1 MYNIHKFIEEA
12 VKKANESGK
21 ADTAEFWQELSKNQ
35 IALVHLRLELS
46 KAGVD
51 ETVITSVNVD
61 KFIQKE
67 TSNVDVTDMSK
78 VLSFV
83 NDIFATSIKD
93 ATKPST
99 EAGASSETSE
109 HGAAGSEG
117 GARRRRSVPP
127 HIEETET
134 HEESHGQP
142 ATPVPPAGPSPAPAE
157 EMYDGK
163 KLSEYTES
171 DFDASSAYYDFD
183 HPEGNGILATL
194 YADAD
199 KPFSLDTEHTF
210 LMMEDESKKVKLVTV
225 PAINTVFTE
234 EVHTEGGQDI
244 LIRPQDRYVEGE
256 ERDIIYL
263 DKSSVEGASLFKDL
277 LYGLALGSMSNLKP
291 LAEEHTESGSTT
303 TETPAGGAA
312 TPAPEATPEE
322 EPADA
327 NVGSSNPTGK
337 VITVTF
343 KGGEYCLIDG
353 KAKKKI
359 KVRGSSPEGPVDLGD
374 LVIPS
379 ATIKGEKIGH
389 GYQVHTGYW
398 NVESADGTINKL
410 CSDYELMY
418 LQGVNSNLTITPA
431 LEATGG
437 GDHL

>member
-83 NDIFATSIKD
+83 NDVFATSIKD
-93 ATKPST
+93 ATKPAT
-99 EAGASSETSE
+99 AEAGSSPETSE

-117 GARRRRSVPP
+117 GARRRRSVAS
-127 HIEETET
+127 HIEESERR
-134 HEESHGQP
+134 EESHEQ
-142 ATPVPPAGPSPAPAE
+142 PVPSAPEPAE

-171 DFDASSAYYDFD
+171 DFDASASYYDFD
-183 HPEGNGILATL
+183 NPNGNGILATL

-199 KPFSLDTEHTF
+199 KPFSLDAEHTF
-210 LMMEDESKKVKLVTV
+210 LMMEDESKKVKLVKV
-225 PAINTVFTE
+225 PAINATFTE
-234 EVHTEGGQDI
+234 EVHTEGGSDI

-256 ERDIIYL
+256 ERDIVYI
-263 DKSSVEGASLFKDL
+263 DKSGIDSASLFKDL
-277 LYGLALGSMSNLKP
+277 LYALALSSMSSLKP
-291 LAEEHTESGSTT
+291 ATEEHGAGSTT
-303 TETPAGGAA
+303 EETPAAPVPP
-312 TPAPEATPEE
+312 TPTVPGPEATPEE

-359 KVRGSSPEGPVDLGD
+359 KVRGNSPEGPVDLGD

-379 ATIKGEKIGH
+379 ATIKPEKIGH
-389 GYQVHTGYW
+389 GYNVRTGYW
-398 NVESADGTINKL
+398 SVESADGTIIKM
-410 CSDYELMY
+410 CSDYELLY
-418 LQGVNSNLTITPA
+418 LQNVNSNLTIIPA

>member
-1 MYNIHKFIEEA
+1 MYRVNDFIQKIVKKAGEENKTDVSKFWKNVGEDQQLLVRVSLELIVAGIDESIINVVDIDKFIEKDIATLRFSNPEQIFDF
-12 VKKANESGK
+12 V
-21 ADTAEFWQELSKNQ
+21 SKSFGEE
-35 IALVHLRLELS
+35 IKEKL
-46 KAGVD
+46 KAGG
-51 ETVITSVNVD
+51 T
-61 KFIQKE
+61 
-67 TSNVDVTDMSK
+67 
-78 VLSFV
+78 
-83 NDIFATSIKD
+83 
-93 ATKPST
+93 P
-99 EAGASSETSE
+99 SSEIAS
-109 HGAAGSEG
+109 A
-117 GARRRRSVPP
+117 ARRRRSVPSEVAEGNVP
-127 HIEETET
+127 PTPEAKNE
-134 HEESHGQP
+134 P
-142 ATPVPPAGPSPAPAE
+142 ATEPAE

-183 HPEGNGILATL
+183 NPSGNGILATL

-199 KPFSLDTEHTF
+199 KPFSLDAEHTF
-210 LMMEDESKKVKLVTV
+210 LMMEDESKKVKLVKV

-256 ERDIIYL
+256 ERDVVYL
-263 DKSSVEGASLFKDL
+263 DKSGVEGATLFKDL

-291 LAEEHTESGSTT
+291 ATEELPATGGSES
-303 TETPAGGAA
+303 TP
-312 TPAPEATPEE
+312 TPTVPAPEPAPEE

-374 LVIPS
+374 LVVPS

-389 GYQVHTGYW
+389 GYQVRNGYW
-398 NVESADGTINKL
+398 NVESTDGTITKM

-418 LQGVNSNLTITPA
+418 LQNVNSNLTITPV

>member
-1 MYNIHKFIEEA
+1 MYRVNDFIQKIVKKAGEENKTDVSKFWKNVGEDQQLLVRVSLELIVAGIDESIINVVDIDKFIEKDIATLRFSNPEQIFDF
-12 VKKANESGK
+12 V
-21 ADTAEFWQELSKNQ
+21 SKSFGEE
-35 IALVHLRLELS
+35 IKEKL
-46 KAGVD
+46 KAGG
-51 ETVITSVNVD
+51 T
-61 KFIQKE
+61 
-67 TSNVDVTDMSK
+67 
-78 VLSFV
+78 
-83 NDIFATSIKD
+83 
-93 ATKPST
+93 P
-99 EAGASSETSE
+99 SSEI
-109 HGAAGSEG
+109 AGSV
-117 GARRRRSVPP
+117 RRRRSVPS
-127 HIEETET
+127 EVAE
-134 HEESHGQP
+134 GN
-142 ATPVPPAGPSPAPAE
+142 VPPTPEAKNEPAVEPAE

-183 HPEGNGILATL
+183 NPTGNGILATL

-199 KPFSLDTEHTF
+199 KPFSLDAEHTF
-210 LMMEDESKKVKLVTV
+210 LMMEDESKKVKLVKV

-256 ERDIIYL
+256 ERDVVYL
-263 DKSSVEGASLFKDL
+263 DKSGVEGATLFKDL

-291 LAEEHTESGSTT
+291 ATEELPATGGSES
-303 TETPAGGAA
+303 TP
-312 TPAPEATPEE
+312 TPTVPAPEAAPEE

-359 KVRGSSPEGPVDLGD
+359 KVRGNSPEGPVDLGD
-374 LVIPS
+374 LAIPS
-379 ATIKGEKIGH
+379 ATIKGEMIGH
-389 GYQVHTGYW
+389 GYQVRNGYW
-398 NVESADGTINKL
+398 NVESTDGTINKM

-418 LQGVNSNLTITPA
+418 LQNVNSNLTITPV

>member
-1 MYNIHKFIEEA
+1 MYRVNDFIQKIVKKAGEENKTDVSKFWKNVGEDQQLLVRVSLELIVAGIDESIINVVDIDKFIEKDIATLKFSNPEQIFDF
-12 VKKANESGK
+12 V
-21 ADTAEFWQELSKNQ
+21 SKSFGEEIKEKLN
-35 IALVHLRLELS
+35 
-46 KAGVD
+46 AGG
-51 ETVITSVNVD
+51 T
-61 KFIQKE
+61 
-67 TSNVDVTDMSK
+67 
-78 VLSFV
+78 
-83 NDIFATSIKD
+83 
-93 ATKPST
+93 P
-99 EAGASSETSE
+99 SSEI
-109 HGAAGSEG
+109 AGSV
-117 GARRRRSVPP
+117 RRRRSVPS
-127 HIEETET
+127 EVAE
-134 HEESHGQP
+134 GN
-142 ATPVPPAGPSPAPAE
+142 VPPTPEVKNEPAAEPAE

-183 HPEGNGILATL
+183 NPTGNGILATL
-194 YADAD
+194 YTDAD
-199 KPFSLDTEHTF
+199 KPFSLDAEHTF
-210 LMMEDESKKVKLVTV
+210 LMMEDESKKVKLVKV

-256 ERDIIYL
+256 ERDVVYL
-263 DKSSVEGASLFKDL
+263 DKSGVEGATLFKDL

-291 LAEEHTESGSTT
+291 EVEEHGAGSTT
-303 TETPAGGAA
+303 VETPAAPTPA
-312 TPAPEATPEE
+312 VPAPEPAPEE

-374 LVIPS
+374 LVVPS

-389 GYQVHTGYW
+389 GYQVRNGYW
-398 NVESADGTINKL
+398 NVESTDGTINKI

-418 LQGVNSNLTITPA
+418 LQNVNSNLTITPV

>member
-1 MYNIHKFIEEA
+1 MYRVNDFIQKIVKKAGEENKTDVSKFWKNVGEDQQLLVRVSLELIVAGIDESIINVVDIDKFIEKDIATLRFSNPEQIFDF
-12 VKKANESGK
+12 V
-21 ADTAEFWQELSKNQ
+21 SKSFGDE
-35 IALVHLRLELS
+35 IKEKL
-46 KAGVD
+46 KAGG
-51 ETVITSVNVD
+51 T
-61 KFIQKE
+61 
-67 TSNVDVTDMSK
+67 
-78 VLSFV
+78 
-83 NDIFATSIKD
+83 
-93 ATKPST
+93 P
-99 EAGASSETSE
+99 SSEIASGT
-109 HGAAGSEG
+109 
-117 GARRRRSVPP
+117 RRRRSVPSEVS
-127 HIEETET
+127 EERSQEGHT
-134 HEESHGQP
+134 QP
-142 ATPVPPAGPSPAPAE
+142 TPEVKNEPAAEPAE

-183 HPEGNGILATL
+183 HPTGNGILATL

-199 KPFSLDTEHTF
+199 KPFSLDAEHTF
-210 LMMEDESKKVKLVTV
+210 LMMEDESKKVKLVKV

-256 ERDIIYL
+256 ERDVVYL
-263 DKSSVEGASLFKDL
+263 DKSGVEGATLFKDL

-291 LAEEHTESGSTT
+291 ATEELPATGGSES
-303 TETPAGGAA
+303 TP
-312 TPAPEATPEE
+312 TPTVPAPEAAPEE

-327 NVGSSNPTGK
+327 NVGSSNPSGK

-374 LVIPS
+374 LAIPS
-379 ATIKGEKIGH
+379 ATIKGEMIGH
-389 GYQVHTGYW
+389 GYQVRNGYW
-398 NVESADGTINKL
+398 NVESTDGTINKM

-418 LQGVNSNLTITPA
+418 LQNVNSNLTITPV

>member
-1 MYNIHKFIEEA
+1 MYRVNDFIQKIVKKAGEENKTDVSKFWKNVGEDQQLLVRVSLELIVAGIDESIINVVDIDKFIEKDIATLRFSNPEQIFDF
-12 VKKANESGK
+12 V
-21 ADTAEFWQELSKNQ
+21 SKSFGEEIKEKLQ
-35 IALVHLRLELS
+35 
-46 KAGVD
+46 AGG
-51 ETVITSVNVD
+51 T
-61 KFIQKE
+61 
-67 TSNVDVTDMSK
+67 
-78 VLSFV
+78 
-83 NDIFATSIKD
+83 
-93 ATKPST
+93 PSS
-99 EAGASSETSE
+99 EIASSGT
-109 HGAAGSEG
+109 
-117 GARRRRSVPP
+117 RRRRSVPS
-127 HIEETET
+127 EVAE
-134 HEESHGQP
+134 GN
-142 ATPVPPAGPSPAPAE
+142 VPPTPEAKNEPAAEPAE

-194 YADAD
+194 YTDAD
-199 KPFSLDTEHTF
+199 KPFSLDAEHTF
-210 LMMEDESKKVKLVTV
+210 LMMEDESKKVKLVKV

-256 ERDIIYL
+256 ERDVVYL
-263 DKSSVEGASLFKDL
+263 DKSGVEGATLFKDL

-291 LAEEHTESGSTT
+291 EAEEHGAGSTT
-303 TETPAGGAA
+303 VETPAAPTPA
-312 TPAPEATPEE
+312 VPAPEAAPEE

-374 LVIPS
+374 LVVPS

-389 GYQVHTGYW
+389 GYQVRNGYW
-398 NVESADGTINKL
+398 NVESTDGTINKM

-418 LQGVNSNLTITPA
+418 LQNVNSNLNITPV

>member
-1 MYNIHKFIEEA
+1 MYRVNDFIQKIVKKAGEENKTDVSKFWKNVGEDQQLLVRVSLELIVAGIDESIINVVDIDKFIEKDIATLRFSNPEQIFDF
-12 VKKANESGK
+12 V
-21 ADTAEFWQELSKNQ
+21 SKSFGEE
-35 IALVHLRLELS
+35 IKEKL
-46 KAGVD
+46 KAGG
-51 ETVITSVNVD
+51 T
-61 KFIQKE
+61 
-67 TSNVDVTDMSK
+67 
-78 VLSFV
+78 
-83 NDIFATSIKD
+83 
-93 ATKPST
+93 PSS
-99 EAGASSETSE
+99 EIAGAV
-109 HGAAGSEG
+109 
-117 GARRRRSVPP
+117 RRRRSVPSEVS
-127 HIEETET
+127 EEHPQEGHT
-134 HEESHGQP
+134 QP
-142 ATPVPPAGPSPAPAE
+142 TPEVKNEPAAEPAE

-183 HPEGNGILATL
+183 NPTGNGILATL
-194 YADAD
+194 YSDAD
-199 KPFSLDTEHTF
+199 KPFSLDAEHTF
-210 LMMEDESKKVKLVTV
+210 LMMEDESKKVKLVKV

-256 ERDIIYL
+256 ERDVVYL
-263 DKSSVEGASLFKDL
+263 DKSGVEGATLFKDL

-291 LAEEHTESGSTT
+291 ATEEHTATGGSES
-303 TETPAGGAA
+303 TP
-312 TPAPEATPEE
+312 TPTVPAPEPAPEE

-374 LVIPS
+374 LVVPS

-389 GYQVHTGYW
+389 GYQVRNGYW
-398 NVESADGTINKL
+398 NVESADGTITKM

-418 LQGVNSNLTITPA
+418 LQNVNSNLTITPV

>member
-1 MYNIHKFIEEA
+1 MYRVNDFIQKIVKKAGEENKTDVSKFWKNVGEDQQLLVRVSLELIVAGIDESIINVVDIDKFIEKDIATLRFSNPEQIFDF
-12 VKKANESGK
+12 V
-21 ADTAEFWQELSKNQ
+21 SKSFGEE
-35 IALVHLRLELS
+35 IKEKL
-46 KAGVD
+46 KAGG
-51 ETVITSVNVD
+51 T
-61 KFIQKE
+61 
-67 TSNVDVTDMSK
+67 
-78 VLSFV
+78 
-83 NDIFATSIKD
+83 
-93 ATKPST
+93 PSS
-99 EAGASSETSE
+99 EIAGA
-109 HGAAGSEG
+109 
-117 GARRRRSVPP
+117 ARRRRSVPS
-127 HIEETET
+127 EVVE
-134 HEESHGQP
+134 GN
-142 ATPVPPAGPSPAPAE
+142 VPPTTEVKNEPAAEPAE
-157 EMYDGK
+157 EMYDEK

-171 DFDASSAYYDFD
+171 DFDASAAYYDFD
-183 HPEGNGILATL
+183 NPTGNGILATL

-199 KPFSLDTEHTF
+199 KPFSLDAEHTF
-210 LMMEDESKKVKLVTV
+210 LMMEDESKKVKLVKV

-256 ERDIIYL
+256 ERDVVYL
-263 DKSSVEGASLFKDL
+263 DKSGVEGATLFKDL

-291 LAEEHTESGSTT
+291 ATEELPATGGSES
-303 TETPAGGAA
+303 TP
-312 TPAPEATPEE
+312 TPTVPAPEAAPEE

-374 LVIPS
+374 LVVPS

-389 GYQVHTGYW
+389 GYQVRNGYW
-398 NVESADGTINKL
+398 NVESADGTITKM

-418 LQGVNSNLTITPA
+418 LQNVNSNLTITPV

>member
-1 MYNIHKFIEEA
+1 MYRVNDFIQKIVKKAGEENKTDVSKFWKNVGEDQQLLVRVSLELIVAGIDESIINVVDIDKFIEKDIATLRFSNPEQIFDF
-12 VKKANESGK
+12 V
-21 ADTAEFWQELSKNQ
+21 SKSFGDE
-35 IALVHLRLELS
+35 IKEKL
-46 KAGVD
+46 KAGG
-51 ETVITSVNVD
+51 T
-61 KFIQKE
+61 
-67 TSNVDVTDMSK
+67 
-78 VLSFV
+78 
-83 NDIFATSIKD
+83 
-93 ATKPST
+93 P
-99 EAGASSETSE
+99 SSEI
-109 HGAAGSEG
+109 AGSV
-117 GARRRRSVPP
+117 RRRRSVPS
-127 HIEETET
+127 EVAE
-134 HEESHGQP
+134 GN
-142 ATPVPPAGPSPAPAE
+142 VPPTPEAKNEPAAEPVE

-183 HPEGNGILATL
+183 HPTGNGILATL

-199 KPFSLDTEHTF
+199 KPFSLDAEHTF
-210 LMMEDESKKVKLVTV
+210 LMMEDESKKVKLVKV

-256 ERDIIYL
+256 EREVVYL
-263 DKSSVEGASLFKDL
+263 DKSGVEGATLFKDL

-291 LAEEHTESGSTT
+291 ATEELPATGGSES
-303 TETPAGGAA
+303 TP
-312 TPAPEATPEE
+312 TPTVPAPEAAPEE

-327 NVGSSNPTGK
+327 NIGSSNPTGK

-374 LVIPS
+374 LVVPS

-389 GYQVHTGYW
+389 GYQVRNGYW
-398 NVESADGTINKL
+398 NVESTDGTINKM

-418 LQGVNSNLTITPA
+418 LQGVNSNLTIIPA

-437 GDHL
+437 GDHLL

>member
-1 MYNIHKFIEEA
+1 MYRVNDFIQKIVKKAGEENKTDVSKFWKNVGEDQQLLVRVSLELIVAGIDESIINVVDIDKFIEKDIATLRFSNPEQIFDF
-12 VKKANESGK
+12 V
-21 ADTAEFWQELSKNQ
+21 SKSFGEE
-35 IALVHLRLELS
+35 IKEKL
-46 KAGVD
+46 KAGG
-51 ETVITSVNVD
+51 T
-61 KFIQKE
+61 
-67 TSNVDVTDMSK
+67 
-78 VLSFV
+78 
-83 NDIFATSIKD
+83 
-93 ATKPST
+93 P
-99 EAGASSETSE
+99 SSEI
-109 HGAAGSEG
+109 AGSV
-117 GARRRRSVPP
+117 RRRRSVPSEVS
-127 HIEETET
+127 EEHNT
-134 HEESHGQP
+134 QP
-142 ATPVPPAGPSPAPAE
+142 ASEVKNEPAAEPAE

-183 HPEGNGILATL
+183 NPTGNGILATL
-194 YADAD
+194 YTDAD
-199 KPFSLDTEHTF
+199 KPFSLDAEHSF
-210 LMMEDESKKVKLVTV
+210 LMMEDESKKVKLVKV
-225 PAINTVFTE
+225 PAINATFTE

-256 ERDIIYL
+256 ERDVVYL
-263 DKSSVEGASLFKDL
+263 DKSGVEGATLFKDL

-291 LAEEHTESGSTT
+291 ATEELPATGGSES
-303 TETPAGGAA
+303 TP
-312 TPAPEATPEE
+312 TPTVPAPEATPEE

-374 LVIPS
+374 LAIPS
-379 ATIKGEKIGH
+379 ATIKGEMIGH
-389 GYQVHTGYW
+389 GYQVRNGYW
-398 NVESADGTINKL
+398 NVESTDGTINKM

-418 LQGVNSNLTITPA
+418 LQNVNSNLTITPV

>member
-1 MYNIHKFIEEA
+1 MYRVNDFIQKIVKKAGEENKTDVSKFWKNVGEDQQLLVRVSLELIVAGIDESIINVVDIDKFIEKDIATLRFSNPEQIFDF
-12 VKKANESGK
+12 V
-21 ADTAEFWQELSKNQ
+21 SKSFGEE
-35 IALVHLRLELS
+35 IKEKL
-46 KAGVD
+46 KAGG
-51 ETVITSVNVD
+51 T
-61 KFIQKE
+61 
-67 TSNVDVTDMSK
+67 
-78 VLSFV
+78 
-83 NDIFATSIKD
+83 
-93 ATKPST
+93 PSS
-99 EAGASSETSE
+99 EIASST
-109 HGAAGSEG
+109 
-117 GARRRRSVPP
+117 RRRRSVPS
-127 HIEETET
+127 EVAE
-134 HEESHGQP
+134 GN
-142 ATPVPPAGPSPAPAE
+142 VPPTSEVKNEPAAEPAE

-183 HPEGNGILATL
+183 NPTGNGILATL
-194 YADAD
+194 YTDAD
-199 KPFSLDTEHTF
+199 KPFSLDAEHTF
-210 LMMEDESKKVKLVTV
+210 LMMEDESKKIKLVKV

-256 ERDIIYL
+256 ERDVVYL
-263 DKSSVEGASLFKDL
+263 DKSGVEGATLFKDL

-291 LAEEHTESGSTT
+291 ATEELPATGGSES
-303 TETPAGGAA
+303 TP
-312 TPAPEATPEE
+312 TPTVPAPEAAPEE

-327 NVGSSNPTGK
+327 NVGSSNPSGK

-374 LVIPS
+374 LAIPS
-379 ATIKGEKIGH
+379 ATIKGEMIGH
-389 GYQVHTGYW
+389 GYQVRNGYW
-398 NVESADGTINKL
+398 NVESTDGTINKM

-418 LQGVNSNLTITPA
+418 LQNVNSNLTITPV

>member
-1 MYNIHKFIEEA
+1 MYRVNDFIQKIVKKAGEENKTDVSKFWKNVGEDQQLLVRVSLELIVAGIDESIINVVDIDKFIEKDIATLRFSNPEQIFDF
-12 VKKANESGK
+12 V
-21 ADTAEFWQELSKNQ
+21 SKSFGEE
-35 IALVHLRLELS
+35 IKEKL
-46 KAGVD
+46 KAGG
-51 ETVITSVNVD
+51 T
-61 KFIQKE
+61 
-67 TSNVDVTDMSK
+67 
-78 VLSFV
+78 
-83 NDIFATSIKD
+83 
-93 ATKPST
+93 PSS
-99 EAGASSETSE
+99 EIAGAV
-109 HGAAGSEG
+109 
-117 GARRRRSVPP
+117 RRRRSVPSEVA
-127 HIEETET
+127 EENE
-134 HEESHGQP
+134 
-142 ATPVPPAGPSPAPAE
+142 PSSVPAE

-183 HPEGNGILATL
+183 HPTGNGILATL

-199 KPFSLDTEHTF
+199 KPFSLDAEHTF
-210 LMMEDESKKVKLVTV
+210 LMMEDESKKVKLVKV

-256 ERDIIYL
+256 ERDVVYL
-263 DKSSVEGASLFKDL
+263 DKSSVEGATLFKDL

-291 LAEEHTESGSTT
+291 LTEELPATGGSES
-303 TETPAGGAA
+303 TP
-312 TPAPEATPEE
+312 TPTVPAPEAAPEE

-374 LVIPS
+374 LAIPS
-379 ATIKGEKIGH
+379 ATIKGEMIGH
-389 GYQVHTGYW
+389 GYQVRNGYW
-398 NVESADGTINKL
+398 NVESTDGTINKM

-418 LQGVNSNLTITPA
+418 LQNVNSNLNITPV

>member
-78 VLSFV
+78 VLSFI
-83 NDIFATSIKD
+83 NDVFATSIKD
-93 ATKPST
+93 ATKPSA
-99 EAGASSETSE
+99 EAGASPETSE

-256 ERDIIYL
+256 ERGIIYL

-291 LAEEHTESGSTT
+291 ATEEHGAGSTT
-303 TETPAGGAA
+303 VETPAA
-312 TPAPEATPEE
+312 
-322 EPADA
+322 
-327 NVGSSNPTGK
+327 GK
-337 VITVTF
+337 EITVTF
-343 KGGEYCLIDG
+343 NGGVYCLIDG
-353 KAKKKI
+353 EAEKKV
-359 KVRGSSPEGPVDLGD
+359 KVRGNSPEGPVDLGD
-374 LVIPS
+374 LVIPTPTLKPD
-379 ATIKGEKIGH
+379 AVG
-389 GYQVHTGYW
+389 GYYRVREGYW
-398 NVESADGTINKL
+398 NVESTDGTISKL
-410 CSDYELMY
+410 CSDYELLY
-418 LQGVNSNLTITPA
+418 LQNVKSDLNITPA
-431 LEATGG
+431 LEVAGG